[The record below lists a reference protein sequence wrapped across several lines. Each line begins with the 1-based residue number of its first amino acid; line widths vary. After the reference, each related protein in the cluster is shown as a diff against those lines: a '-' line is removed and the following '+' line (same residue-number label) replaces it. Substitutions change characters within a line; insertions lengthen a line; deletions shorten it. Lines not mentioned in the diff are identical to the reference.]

1 MYVIVFFNAFIVFLL
16 MVEDNVADK
25 INITNSVRRGEKK
38 KRGGGNWNVAEILG
52 GGYFFKGSF

>member
-38 KRGGGNWNVAEILG
+38 KGGGNWNVAEILG

>member
-38 KRGGGNWNVAEILG
+38 KGGGGIEM
-52 GGYFFKGSF
+52 